1 MPAHR
6 FDDYLTAI
14 YILEDEGE
22 TVIAARLAEFL
33 GVSAPTVSQMLR
45 RLQRDGY
52 VRVDANR
59 VIRLTS
65 KGERLAASMVRKHRL
80 LERWLT
86 EFLHLDWATA
96 DEEAHRLQSAL
107 SEIVEERLDEQLGHP
122 TTCPHGNPIPGNG
135 PRVRPLFHPLTEVRP
150 GATVVVDRISELAE
164 EVSPLLNY
172 LGERGIVPGARFVV
186 KEFNPHAGGMVLE
199 RDGQVVT
206 LAPDTAA
213 MVHVREVS

>member
-52 VRVDANR
+52 VRLDRDR
-59 VIRLTS
+59 VIRLTA

-86 EFLHLDWATA
+86 EFLQLDWATA

-107 SEIVEERLDEQLGHP
+107 SDVVEERLNERLGRP
-122 TTCPHGNPIPGNG
+122 ATCPHGNPIPGNG
-135 PRVRPLFHPLTEVRP
+135 PRARPLFHPLSEVRP
-150 GATVVVDRISELAE
+150 GTSVVVDRISELAE

-172 LGERGIVPGARFVV
+172 LGERGIVPGARFLV
-186 KEFNPHAGGMVLE
+186 KDKNPHAGGLLLE
-199 RDGQVVT
+199 KDGESVT
-206 LAPDTAA
+206 LALDTAA
-213 MVHVREVS
+213 MVHVREVP